1 MNFDAAQYS
10 IGFWKCLIMID
21 LQLIKLKQHE
31 TASKETENQGTHQFK
46 GQLAAL
52 KVHSKNIKFTKF
64 DHKAFAIFKIFQN
77 LLVNINFKIVY
88 NYSEA
93 TKVVF

>member
-1 MNFDAAQYS
+1 
-10 IGFWKCLIMID
+10 MID

-52 KVHSKNIKFTKF
+52 KVHSKNITKF
-64 DHKAFAIFKIFQN
+64 YHKAFAIFKIFQN

>member
-1 MNFDAAQYS
+1 
-10 IGFWKCLIMID
+10 MID
-21 LQLIKLKQHE
+21 LQLIKLEQHE
-31 TASKETENQGTHQFK
+31 TASKETENQGIHQFK

-64 DHKAFAIFKIFQN
+64 YHKAFAIFKIFRN

>member
-1 MNFDAAQYS
+1 
-10 IGFWKCLIMID
+10 MID
-21 LQLIKLKQHE
+21 LQLIKLEQHE
-31 TASKETENQGTHQFK
+31 TASKETENQGIHQFK